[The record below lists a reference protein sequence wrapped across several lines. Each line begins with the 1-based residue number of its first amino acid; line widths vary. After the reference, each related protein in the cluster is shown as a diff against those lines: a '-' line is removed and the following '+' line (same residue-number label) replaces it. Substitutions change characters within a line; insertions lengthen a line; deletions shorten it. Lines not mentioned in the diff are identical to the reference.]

1 MLLEYDPWLTPKVI
15 ACQVA
20 SLVSLQGKQKQETA
34 DQCIELKKQWWYLEK
49 GLMGSRADALCT
61 VGTVS
66 HGDKQTWSAFVR
78 LSAFQVCGVSA
89 D

>member
-34 DQCIELKKQWWYLEK
+34 DQCTELKKQWWYLEK
-49 GLMGSRADALCT
+49 GLMET
-61 VGTVS
+61 E
-66 HGDKQTWSAFVR
+66 
-78 LSAFQVCGVSA
+78 
-89 D
+89 